1 MDFLGSTVG
10 YVLPFL
16 IVLTVLVFI
25 HELGHYWVARRCG
38 VRVEMFSIGFG
49 PELFG
54 FFDKA
59 GTRWKFSALPL
70 GGFVKMFGDQDVA
83 SKPVSSD
90 EASHMDAEERK
101 VSFVHKTLGQ
111 RAAIVVAGPAANF
124 IFAIVVLA
132 VLFATVGQAFT
143 PPVLGE
149 VVADGAAAAAG
160 LQPGDRVISVA
171 GQGVDRFEDLS
182 QAVRLRPDATF
193 PLTVLRNGQQID
205 VLVTPKATELTDNF
219 GNKHRVGQLGVRSGQ
234 PEIVQ
239 HDPATAVWR
248 ATLETASMVRNTGV
262 ALGQMLTGTRGT
274 EELGGPLRIAQ
285 MSKDFWRTGAVG
297 FVTFMAVLSINLGL
311 INLFPVPMLDGGHL
325 MIYGIEAL
333 RGRPLGERALN
344 FSFRVGLALVV
355 MLGVFALWNDLVNL
369 KAVEYVRN
377 LIS

>member
-1 MDFLGSTVG
+1 V
-10 YVLPFL
+10 P
-16 IVLTVLVFI
+16 
-25 HELGHYWVARRCG
+25 
-38 VRVEMFSIGFG
+38 
-49 PELFG
+49 
-54 FFDKA
+54 
-59 GTRWKFSALPL
+59 
-70 GGFVKMFGDQDVA
+70 
-83 SKPVSSD
+83 D
-90 EASHMDAEERK
+90 EAAIANMTEAEKRQ
-101 VSFVHKTLGQ
+101 SFVHQPVGR
-111 RAAIVVAGPAANF
+111 RAAIVAAGPIANF
-124 IFAIVVLA
+124 IFAIVALA
-132 VLFATVGQAFT
+132 ILFATVGQAFT

-160 LQPGDRVISVA
+160 LQAGDRVVSVA

-193 PLTVLRNGQQID
+193 PLTVLRDGQQID
-205 VLVTPKATELTDNF
+205 VMVTPKASELTDNF

-239 HDPATAVWR
+239 HDPLTAVWR

-262 ALGQMLTGTRGT
+262 ALGQMLAGTRGT

-285 MSKDFWRTGAVG
+285 MSKDFWHTGAVG

>member
-1 MDFLGSTVG
+1 MGFLSSSLG
-10 YVLPFL
+10 YLLPFL

-59 GTRWKFSALPL
+59 GTRWKFSLLPL
-70 GGFVKMFGDQDVA
+70 GGFVKMFGDQDAA

-90 EASHMDAEERK
+90 EAAGMSAEDRK
-101 VSFVHKTLGQ
+101 VSFIHKRLSQ
-111 RAAIVVAGPAANF
+111 RAAIVAAGPIANF
-124 IFAIVVLA
+124 LFAIVVLSL
-132 VLFATVGQAFT
+132 LFATVGQPFT
-143 PPVLGE
+143 PPVLGD
-149 VVADGAAAAAG
+149 VLPDSAASHAG
-160 LQPGDRVISVA
+160 LLAGDRVESIA
-171 GQGVDRFEDLS
+171 GQGIDRFEDLT
-182 QAVRLRPDATF
+182 QAVRLRPDETF
-193 PLTVLRNGQQID
+193 PITVERNGQ
-205 VLVTPKATELTDNF
+205 VLNLMVTPKASDMVDNF
-219 GNKHRVGQLGVRSGQ
+219 GNRHRVGQLGVRSGP
-234 PEIVQ
+234 PEVIRR
-239 HDPATAVWR
+239 DPATAVWR
-248 ATLETASMVRNTGV
+248 AVLETVSMVRNTGV
-262 ALGQMLTGTRGT
+262 ALGQMVAGTRST
-274 EELGGPLRIAQ
+274 EDLGGPLRIAQ

-297 FVTFMAVLSINLGL
+297 FVTFMAILSINLGL

-355 MLGVFALWNDLVNL
+355 TLGVFALWNDLVNL